1 VEAGST
7 NSGKTKPRSD
17 MATAFTDIKKM
28 EQTALH
34 AHWKLAGWEI
44 LPAHAESHCGGKVLK
59 C

>member
-1 VEAGST
+1 
-7 NSGKTKPRSD
+7 
-17 MATAFTDIKKM
+17 MATAFIYIKKM

-44 LPAHAESHCGGKVLK
+44 LADDAESLGRRGALK